1 MLYSCQD
8 KWVDKCVYF
17 SGFWSWEELDTWVQ
31 ITKTKSCS
39 LVTTRKHLILKL
51 NWMFLSSFLSHEQRF
66 YCLPFLAT
74 LHQAETTSWQ
84 LEEVQRKI
92 AIATQLTPS
101 EKQWDIFARW
111 YFTIWE
117 LWNTFFALSLIL
129 MPTCT
134 HTHIHPSSHKNFSKS
149 SVIKLHPSGRS
160 LSLALPPRC
169 AIRREDTMFP
179 WKKIRPNTKPPDLD
193 ALAAVATASQSHYR
207 LIKNVDS
214 STQGKS
220 QPGDLDV
227 YHKETLWGRCFFSW

>member
-51 NWMFLSSFLSHEQRF
+51 NWMFLSSFLSHKQRF

-101 EKQWDIFARW
+101 EKQWDIFTRW
-111 YFTIWE
+111 YLTIWE

-134 HTHIHPSSHKNFSKS
+134 HTHTSIHPP
-149 SVIKLHPSGRS
+149 IKILARAVLSNSTPQAETFPLLYHHGVLSEGR
-160 LSLALPPRC
+160 
-169 AIRREDTMFP
+169 T
-179 WKKIRPNTKPPDLD
+179 
-193 ALAAVATASQSHYR
+193 
-207 LIKNVDS
+207 
-214 STQGKS
+214 
-220 QPGDLDV
+220 
-227 YHKETLWGRCFFSW
+227 RCFPGRK